1 MSGIVKCGKCGELTQ
16 QETVA
21 GKLTKKCKK
30 CRTKHTN
37 NNKQEP
43 KLKTE
48 TQPTNG
54 FYKAE
59 VFNMCENEDTQEDV
73 TTQEEQQE
81 PQEEGNKTIKQLI
94 TEINNNIKCFID
106 IQSLN
111 HTETIDIFNMLNN
124 KMDNIQNNI
133 NNTATNI
140 LNKSNDDFIKE
151 QQTQNQIIT
160 NKLDNLIKAIT

>member
-1 MSGIVKCGKCGELTQ
+1 MSGIVNCGKCGELTQ

-73 TTQEEQQE
+73 TTQEEA
-81 PQEEGNKTIKQLI
+81 PQEQDKTLKQLI
-94 TEINNNIKCFID
+94 KEINNNIKCFID

-160 NKLDNLIKAIT
+160 NKLDNLINAIT